1 MFYIAYLGSLAL
13 GHFKM
18 YLPGSL
24 CSFTLNPC
32 VGMACSVDVTL
43 PNVIRVLA
51 DFEDLHFEM
60 NRFQTKIFS
69 SADVLNSSTWISNS
83 YSKMNHHLSGVE
95 GLSVRIEGRCP
106 HLHLSPGQKTKKIKS
121 VARKKSRFINFK

>member
-1 MFYIAYLGSLAL
+1 
-13 GHFKM
+13 M

-32 VGMACSVDVTL
+32 VGLACSVDVTL

-69 SADVLNSSTWISNS
+69 SADVLNSSTWISHS

-106 HLHLSPGQKTKKIKS
+106 HFHLRPGKKN
-121 VARKKSRFINFK
+121 RKNKISC